1 MLFDPAVVEAVI
13 EATPEP
19 VAVALLVCS
28 FAGSAVVIGPAVAAA
43 YLLGDRQTTATWIGI
58 VAGFY
63 AVMAAA
69 KPFFAAPR
77 PMVAPPFSEAA
88 LPAVLEPLYASAEPA
103 TRDAFPSGHTIA
115 ATAFWGLVAADSEIG
130 RRRHRLAAAAAI
142 AAVVGLSRIVLG
154 VHYPGDVLGGA
165 LVGAAYL
172 AAALWVRRA
181 VGGDVPTVLAL
192 GLGAAA
198 LALLGPWAGR
208 MAALVGVIAGGLL
221 GWTLLVTLGAA
232 PEPAPW
238 WSSRRAAVVGA
249 ALGLVIGVG
258 LATPGAV
265 VGSRW
270 RVPVFALAGCLLVVA
285 PAATRRV
292 RGRPVRTEG
301 QKQ

>member
-1 MLFDPAVVEAVI
+1 MLFDPAVVETVV

-43 YLLGDRQTTATWIGI
+43 YLLGDRRTTGTWIGI

-63 AVMAAA
+63 AVTAAA
-69 KPFFAAPR
+69 KPFFGAPR
-77 PMVAPPFSEAA
+77 PMVAPPFPEAA
-88 LPAVLEPLYASAEPA
+88 LPTLFEPLYASAEPA
-103 TRDAFPSGHTIA
+103 SRDAFPSGHTIA
-115 ATAFWGLVAADSEIG
+115 ATAFWGLVAVDLEIG

-142 AAVVGLSRIVLG
+142 AATVGVSRVVLG
-154 VHYPGDVLGGA
+154 VHYPGDILGGA
-165 LVGAAYL
+165 VVGAAYL

-198 LALLGPWAGR
+198 LALLGPWADR
-208 MAALVGVIAGGLL
+208 MATLVGAIAGGLL
-221 GWTLLVTLGAA
+221 GWALLVKLGAA
-232 PEPAPW
+232 PDPAPW
-238 WSSRRAAVVGA
+238 WTPRRAAVVGA
-249 ALGLVIGVG
+249 ALGLVIAVG

-270 RVPVFALAGCLLVVA
+270 KVPVFALAGCLLVAA
-285 PAATRRV
+285 PAVTRRLQ
-292 RGRPVRTEG
+292 GRPVRTEG